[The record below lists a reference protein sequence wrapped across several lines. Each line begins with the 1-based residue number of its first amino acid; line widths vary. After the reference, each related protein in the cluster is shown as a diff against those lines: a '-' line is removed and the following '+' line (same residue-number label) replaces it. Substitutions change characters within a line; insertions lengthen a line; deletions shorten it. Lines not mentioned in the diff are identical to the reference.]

1 MEQIS
6 LNLYPD
12 EKKHKQCRGCC
23 HLESI
28 YRSAGPY
35 STKEICEYGC
45 DLSNYGYR
53 PKGGPRYAR
62 GCPDGLPEMW
72 ETFGELYRRTDY
84 LSLHPITGQPIRLVR
99 DRA

>member
-6 LNLYPD
+6 LNLYPE
-12 EKKHKQCRGCC
+12 EKKHKQCRGCF
-23 HLESI
+23 HLEKI
-28 YRSAGPY
+28 YRPAGPY

-45 DLSNYGYR
+45 DLSIYGYR

-72 ETFGELYRRTDY
+72 ETAQEFYERTDY
-84 LSLHPITGQPIRLVR
+84 CRLHPITGVEVR
-99 DRA
+99 RYGHTA

>member
-12 EKKHKQCRGCC
+12 DKKHRSCKGCC
-23 HLESI
+23 HLWESWKA
-28 YRSAGPY
+28 RDPY
-35 STKEICEYGC
+35 STKETAEYGC
-45 DLSNYGYR
+45 DLCTYGYR

-72 ETFGELYRRTDY
+72 ETCEELYARTDY
-84 LSLHPITGQPIRLVR
+84 MRLHPITGMPRR
-99 DRA
+99 